1 MSAPFKMKYQGNS
14 SAFPFKEDSGS
25 SKKKYEFKKVFKKRW
40 YSGLSEVVQKNG
52 KDNWSKCESP

>member
-25 SKKKYEFKKVFKKRW
+25 SKKKYEFKKVFKEAVGDFKEIQEDV
-40 YSGLSEVVQKNG
+40 SSEAARVKN
-52 KDNWSKCESP
+52 K